1 MEGYLNLRM
10 QPWLRRLITRLVAII
25 PAVLTLL
32 YFGEAKMEKLL
43 ILSQVILSLQLGFA
57 VIPLIHFVSNKK
69 LMGEFVATKWLII
82 PAWISAAIIV
92 GLNGKLVYATIEEWI
107 NASANPIVIWITV
120 VPITIAIFILL
131 FWITVRPLIGKAFI
145 RKILVRM
152 KLPLN

>member
-57 VIPLIHFVSNKK
+57 VIPLIHFVSNK
-69 LMGEFVATKWLII
+69 
-82 PAWISAAIIV
+82 
-92 GLNGKLVYATIEEWI
+92 N
-107 NASANPIVIWITV
+107 
-120 VPITIAIFILL
+120 
-131 FWITVRPLIGKAFI
+131 
-145 RKILVRM
+145 
-152 KLPLN
+152 